1 MTIEL
6 DIIAGYLQIREERDP
21 RWRRAAASSQELWT
35 TEVEVQ
41 QVEHM
46 HVCSWISLW
55 MQSHCRSLRDFL
67 TALDY
72 SLTSCLGRR
81 TTNEARALPLLPQSC
96 GKRGGGCSLDMK
108 LLA

>member
-6 DIIAGYLQIREERDP
+6 DIIAGYLQIREEREIL
-21 RWRRAAASSQELWT
+21 AGGGQQLACQELWT

-55 MQSHCRSLRDFL
+55 MQSR
-67 TALDY
+67 TAV
-72 SLTSCLGRR
+72 R
-81 TTNEARALPLLPQSC
+81 
-96 GKRGGGCSLDMK
+96 
-108 LLA
+108 